1 MGTIPAREVLPLAAV
16 ARVAAD
22 DFRRGREATI
32 TPALAVELA
41 AAIEIAL
48 LTSVRAERRACAAE
62 CSRRGELWQKTAEKP
77 GATEYA
83 RMEAQCRENEALYIS
98 DLIASRV

>member
-1 MGTIPAREVLPLAAV
+1 MESPPLAAV

-32 TPALAVELA
+32 TPALAAELT

-48 LTSVRAERRACAAE
+48 LTAVRAERRTCAAE
-62 CSRRGELWQKTAEKP
+62 CTRRGMLWQRTSEKP
-77 GATEYA
+77 EASEFL
-83 RMEAQCRENEALYIS
+83 RMESEARANEALYLA
-98 DLIASRV
+98 DVLASRA